1 MAMSDRELIIFSG
14 TSNLELSEKIIGSFN
29 DEGRKI
35 GLSGCR
41 LIRFPDGE
49 ILVELLR
56 NVRGGD
62 VFIIQSTSYPVNWN
76 LMELLIMIDALKRAS
91 GGRITT
97 VIPYFGYARQDWKD
111 KPRVPITARLVA
123 DMLTVAGANRVLTM
137 DLHAE
142 QIQGFFSIPTDN
154 LTARPLF
161 KIFFDELFK
170 KMIEEKK
177 TITSMEDVVVVAP
190 DVGRVKLAKKL
201 ATELK
206 TGMAIVVKD
215 RTTAYDVTTS
225 GFIGDVR
232 DKVVVIFDDII
243 STGGTVIKAANI
255 LREKGGAKKI
265 FVCCTHAVMAGGAI
279 EKIEESEIDMLI
291 VTDTISPFDK
301 SSELLKSYDNVVIG
315 EVKPKRGER
324 HWAKIE
330 GVSRLKS
337 SKKIEVLSVAKL
349 FKEAVKSIHEDK
361 SVSALFDSDKIK
373 NIVKDEVRSLV
384 ENII

>member
-1 MAMSDRELIIFSG
+1 MVITERDMVIFSG
-14 TSNLELSEKIIGSFN
+14 TSNLELSEKITGSFK
-29 DEGRKI
+29 DKSGKV

-41 LIRFPDGE
+41 FTRFPDGE
-49 ILVELLR
+49 ILIELLT

-76 LMELLIMIDALKRAS
+76 LMELLIMIDAVKRAS
-91 GGRITT
+91 GGRITA

-111 KPRVPITARLVA
+111 RPRVPITSRLVA
-123 DMLTVAGANRVLTM
+123 DMITTAGANRVLTM

-161 KIFFDELFK
+161 KVFFDELLK
-170 KMIEEKK
+170 KMTEDKK
-177 TITSMEDVVVVAP
+177 LIKSTEDVVVVAP
-190 DVGRVKLAKKL
+190 DVGRVKLAKNL
-201 ATELK
+201 ASELK

-232 DKVVVIFDDII
+232 DKVVIIFDDII

-265 FVCCTHAVMAGGAI
+265 FVCCTHSVMAGGAVD
-279 EKIEESEIDMLI
+279 KIEESEIDMLI
-291 VTDTISPFDK
+291 VTDTISPFERA
-301 SSELLKSYDNVVIG
+301 SELLSHSENVVIG
-315 EVKPKRGER
+315 NVKPKSGEK
-324 HWAKIE
+324 HLKE
-330 GVSRLKS
+330 VKGVSRLKG
-337 SKKIEVLSVAKL
+337 SKKIKVLSVAKL
-349 FKEAVKSIHEDK
+349 FKEAIKSIHENE
-361 SVSALFDSDKIK
+361 SVSALFDSSKIK
-373 NIVKDEVRSLV
+373 NIVKDEVRSLI